1 MENNNPC
8 EYEYHVFKTSK
19 DGDIIA
25 TVEFKSFE
33 ATKVFDTMD
42 EYTLQQYL
50 NVFLQQYKIKFSDLI
65 ALTKEIGQGK
75 LVKDLTPQEKQL
87 IDSYIK

>member
-1 MENNNPC
+1 MKAIDVSTIHKIMSFN
-8 EYEYHVFKTSK
+8 
-19 DGDIIA
+19 
-25 TVEFKSFE
+25 EFK
-33 ATKVFDTMD
+33 ATKVFDSMD

-65 ALTKEIGQGK
+65 ELTKKIGQDK
-75 LVKDLTPQEKQL
+75 LIKDLTPEEKQL